1 MIADEGQTAL
11 FFEIHY
17 LLAIALCHICLYC
30 EAMVKSSVGRAGL
43 GDVTCHATT
52 QGGTCGTVVAG
63 QRLSWRKGE
72 INGKFGWNP
81 ASFLYREKPMMTYFL
96 TEGELIYLFY
106 YSRIKSQINYGYQS
120 GGSFSSPGSLK
131 NFPWSPEHKAFLCLE
146 PGRIC

>member
-1 MIADEGQTAL
+1 MHEVTLPTVTCVLGAADEVWVRVITDEGQTAL
-11 FFEIHY
+11 FFEIHN

-72 INGKFGWNP
+72 INGKFGWTP
-81 ASFLYREKPMMTYFL
+81 ASFLYREKPMITYF
-96 TEGELIYLFY
+96 FN
-106 YSRIKSQINYGYQS
+106 R
-120 GGSFSSPGSLK
+120 
-131 NFPWSPEHKAFLCLE
+131 
-146 PGRIC
+146 R